1 VLATSSRALLLL
13 GAWACAAA
21 VVPAQGA
28 RAAESAGPRFFEE
41 RDAIEPILALADE
54 RLALMPGVA
63 AFKWQ
68 HHTPVSDPPRER
80 AVIEHAVMLAEP
92 LGLSADGVRRF
103 FELQIQLANE
113 VESQLHERWR
123 TRGFD
128 YTQAVP
134 NLTSEVR
141 PQLDRLTGELLSALY
156 LAAPELERAD
166 FATRYESLAA
176 QRLHAQGWSPAARTR
191 LLEALAAVRSDGSP
205 SLARITAVHVL
216 RIGTTGDYAP
226 FSLESG
232 GRLTGADI
240 ELALA
245 LAQHLGVTA
254 RFVRTSW
261 QRLLEDLRGGRF
273 DIALGGVS
281 DTPERRAVAAVSPGY
296 YHGGKTIIARCDATA
311 RLGSLAALD
320 RPSVRLI
327 VNPGG
332 TNEQFVRQNL
342 THAAVRVFPDNR
354 AIFDELVGGRADAMI
369 TDDTEVEL
377 QVRRHPQLCRAYP
390 GTLTRADK
398 VILMARDPGLDAAI
412 DAWLEAQI
420 AMAVPTRL
428 LGSALAS
435 ESSESK

>member
-1 VLATSSRALLLL
+1 MLATSSRALLLL
-13 GAWACAAA
+13 GAWVCAAGA
-21 VVPAQGA
+21 IAVPAQGA
-28 RAAESAGPRFFEE
+28 LATEAASPRFFEE
-41 RDAIEPILALADE
+41 RDAIEPILALSDA

-68 HHTPVSDPPRER
+68 NHTPISDPPRER
-80 AVIEHAVMLAEP
+80 AVIERAVMLAEP
-92 LGLSADGVRRF
+92 LGLSADGVRGF
-103 FELQIQLANE
+103 FELQIRLANE
-113 VESQLHERWR
+113 VENQLHERWR
-123 TRGFD
+123 ARGFD
-128 YTQAVP
+128 YPQAVP
-134 NLTSEVR
+134 NLTTEVR

-156 LAAPELERAD
+156 LAGPQLERTD

-176 QRLHAQGWSPAARTR
+176 QRLHAQGWSPAARTQ
-191 LLEALAAVRSDGSP
+191 LLAALAAVRSDASP
-205 SLARITAVHVL
+205 TLARITAVRVL

-226 FSLESG
+226 FSLESN
-232 GRLTGADI
+232 GRLAGADI

-261 QRLLEDLRGGRF
+261 PRLREDLRGGRF

-296 YHGGKTIIARCDATA
+296 YHGGKTIIARCKETA

-320 RPSVRLI
+320 RPSVRVI

-342 THAAVRVFPDNR
+342 THAAVIVHPDNPT
-354 AIFDELVGGRADAMI
+354 IFDDLVRDRADAMI

-377 QVRRHPQLCRAYP
+377 QVRKHPELCRAYP
-390 GTLTRADK
+390 GTLTHADK
-398 VILMARDPGLDAAI
+398 VILMARDPELDAAV
-412 DAWLEAQI
+412 DTWLEEQI
-420 AMAVPTRL
+420 AAAAPARL
-428 LGSALAS
+428 LREALTDPR
-435 ESSESK
+435 